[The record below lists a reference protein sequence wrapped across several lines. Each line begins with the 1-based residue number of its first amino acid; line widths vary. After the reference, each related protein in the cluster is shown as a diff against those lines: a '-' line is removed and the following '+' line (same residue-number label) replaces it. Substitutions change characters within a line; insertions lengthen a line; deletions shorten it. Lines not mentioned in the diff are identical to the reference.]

1 MSDIEKSSSEQ
12 AIAKESQQE
21 NARQERIAMFGV
33 DILDPVNWTTYQ
45 SNKIVKSIPMTRE
58 LYNRYRDF
66 PQVEGENP
74 NDEGYLIE
82 YTDGGKSNHP
92 HHENYISWSPKDVF
106 DRNHS
111 LPVKKGRGLTPDI
124 ALIDEAGWYCDNK
137 DFARLTYMKDLGN
150 GTALGTVEI
159 LSGKNGELSFGD
171 ALKAIEVGY
180 RVCRS
185 GWNGKGMWITVSNPE
200 TATVNAEN
208 FWNQHNRNHATAQ
221 GGTAKV
227 PPCFT
232 MRDALG
238 QIQMGWLPSQPDC
251 FAKDWYIIDLE
262 NNEGTIDGE
271 SQEISKD

>member
-82 YTDGGKSNHP
+82 YTDGGKPNHP

-111 LPVKKGRGLTPDI
+111 LPVKKGRGLTPHI
-124 ALIDEAGWYCDNK
+124 AVIDEAGWYCDEVKRERIAPSFTHVTRQYGDHFKSVASRLPRDFTGEVLLELLKETAPVGLEENLYYAPGDTCYSIGLRGYDRIVFIK
-137 DFARLTYMKDLGN
+137 DADENTIRFN
-150 GTALGTVEI
+150 GTEDKESKTHVKENETMSDLFTTFFEI
-159 LSGKNGELSFGD
+159 LFPIGS
-171 ALKAIEVGY
+171 
-180 RVCRS
+180 
-185 GWNGKGMWITVSNPE
+185 VS
-200 TATVNAEN
+200 
-208 FWNQHNRNHATAQ
+208 
-221 GGTAKV
+221 K
-227 PPCFT
+227 
-232 MRDALG
+232 
-238 QIQMGWLPSQPDC
+238 
-251 FAKDWYIIDLE
+251 
-262 NNEGTIDGE
+262 
-271 SQEISKD
+271 